1 MIRPPVAKRRN
12 HRHTHHGITLEDAYY
27 WLRDPAYPDVKDPEI
42 IEYLTAENAYFDAR
56 MEAHQPLVTQ
66 LFEEI
71 KGRQPAEDASVPHRH
86 GAFWYQWRYQKDA
99 QYRQWLRA
107 PAPAG
112 SSPDAGPWEVIL
124 DEIIDNLLDGT
135 LGGEVY
141 EITLANGGLVI
152 EYNDGFDLPADVKQ
166 AAEDTIAGLIDGSIT
181 TGQ

>member
-71 KGRQPAEDASVPHRH
+71 KGRQPAEDASVPHR
-86 GAFWYQWRYQKDA
+86 
-99 QYRQWLRA
+99 LN
-107 PAPAG
+107 
-112 SSPDAGPWEVIL
+112 
-124 DEIIDNLLDGT
+124 IIPVFPGLQFFVLNLKYIVL
-135 LGGEVY
+135 
-141 EITLANGGLVI
+141 
-152 EYNDGFDLPADVKQ
+152 
-166 AAEDTIAGLIDGSIT
+166 
-181 TGQ
+181 